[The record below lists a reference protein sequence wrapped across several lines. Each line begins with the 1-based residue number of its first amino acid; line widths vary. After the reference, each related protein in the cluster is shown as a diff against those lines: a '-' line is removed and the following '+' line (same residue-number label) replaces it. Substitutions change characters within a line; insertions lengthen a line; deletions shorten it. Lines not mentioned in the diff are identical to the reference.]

1 MAVSVARSCVKHVYQ
16 QYQGTIVSCCHT
28 ILLVLF
34 VLSFVIHQVQSDTP
48 RATHVKMDARRLA
61 RGALEPGE
69 DLDRELEQWMQ
80 TNPLVPLCEQNS

>member
-1 MAVSVARSCVKHVYQ
+1 VKHVYQ

-34 VLSFVIHQVQSDTP
+34 VLCFVFHQVQSDTP
-48 RATHVKMDARRLA
+48 RATHVQMNARKLA
-61 RGALEPGE
+61 IAAFQPGE
-69 DLDRELEQWMQ
+69 DLDRELEQWMH

>member
-1 MAVSVARSCVKHVYQ
+1 LAVSVARSCVKHVYQ

-34 VLSFVIHQVQSDTP
+34 VLCFVFHQVQSDTP
-48 RATHVKMDARRLA
+48 RATHVQMNARQLA
-61 RGALEPGE
+61 IAAFQPGE
-69 DLDRELEQWMQ
+69 DLDRELEQWMH